1 MYRYVDIILISPF
14 QRTGMGADDI
24 YGRTGRRVGGGGDD
38 GLDDFSDD
46 ETPMTE
52 PIYNGR

>member
-1 MYRYVDIILISPF
+1 
-14 QRTGMGADDI
+14 MGGDDI
-24 YGRTGRRVGGGGDD
+24 YGRTGRPNVRGGGGDD
-38 GLDDFSDD
+38 LDDFSDD

>member
-1 MYRYVDIILISPF
+1 MGGNDIYA
-14 QRTGMGADDI
+14 RTGHP
-24 YGRTGRRVGGGGDD
+24 VGGGGGGGDE
-38 GLDDFSDD
+38 LDDFSDD

>member
-1 MYRYVDIILISPF
+1 
-14 QRTGMGADDI
+14 MGADDI